1 LDKRRYI
8 SGKDEL
14 KKLDFGQTAT
24 LLANLGV
31 IAGIVF
37 LGFELSQNNDLLAA
51 QARYNL
57 IVQRAD
63 MNDTVGEPL
72 ILEAQHKYES
82 GTELTPV
89 ERRAISN
96 LVAKKVE
103 MWEWQY
109 GEYRAGMLELD
120 QLPIANWK
128 RQYHGEDSSPN
139 PVRDHWES
147 LKEVV
152 SADFVEFMEENV
164 VNER

>member
-1 LDKRRYI
+1 
-8 SGKDEL
+8 L
-14 KKLDFGQTAT
+14 KKLNLGQTAT

-63 MNDTVGEPL
+63 MNDTFGLPH

-82 GTELTPV
+82 GAELTPV
-89 ERRAISN
+89 ERRAVFN
-96 LVAKKVE
+96 LSAKMIE

-109 GEYRAGMLELD
+109 GEYRAGMLELE
-120 QLPIANWK
+120 QLPIGNWK
-128 RQYHGEDSSPN
+128 RQFHREESVPN
-139 PVRDHWES
+139 LVRDHWKI
-147 LKEVV
+147 LREVV

-164 VNER
+164 INER